1 MYAVCRRGG
10 GRGGVGAAV
19 GDRDRRAD
27 GQGQEAAAGRRVHAH
42 GGFAGDG
49 REHLRS
55 CYSLE
60 ITASISTTDVQA
72 VANYGG
78 V

>member
-10 GRGGVGAAV
+10 GRGGVGAAA

-42 GGFAGDG
+42 GGSAGDG
-49 REHLRS
+49 RD
-55 CYSLE
+55 SLE